1 MRSAERRVCGRIEVC
16 ALGALLVLF
25 PGLALAAAWHGGGR
39 LQSSLVRDSNV
50 FEAIEAAGRR
60 TAGSLRLLGDAELRA
75 SELPFSSRAEISL
88 RGLAE
93 SLQDYPKEDRRQG
106 EASLSWSLASATGR
120 HRLALEAGYGQR
132 AYPNSSSRSDSS
144 SRPDSSSG
152 GHHRTWGRFVGA
164 APVGPRGSLVGRL
177 DLWQLD
183 FGRTA
188 RIDRTGGGFDLSYEH
203 PRGPRLVLR
212 GGLELG
218 TVRHGFQSLRLDR
231 GSDPPTISF
240 GADRSDHYRFFHVGF
255 RRTGR
260 LVLQAQAGWRSQASN
275 SLDGA
280 FRRPEV
286 TWLVSRPL
294 GWRVIGQ
301 FYGNLEHTAYTARA
315 LRDFYIDRTGEIE
328 AGADDNTIVLRL
340 IRPVGHGWNLDAQL
354 GWYRNESALVGVY
367 YRKQVISLGIS
378 RSFGSASGF

>member
-1 MRSAERRVCGRIEVC
+1 MSRARRVTQGGIGAR
-16 ALGALLVLF
+16 ALALLLLLL
-25 PGLALAAAWHGGGR
+25 PGRAVAGDLHGGGR

-60 TAGSLRLLGDAELRA
+60 SAGSIRLLGAVELRA
-75 SELPFSSRAEISL
+75 SELPLSSRAEVSL
-88 RGLAE
+88 RGLTE

-106 EASLSWSLASATGR
+106 EASVSWDLASATGR
-120 HRLALEAGYGQR
+120 HRLALEAGYGRR
-132 AYPNSSSRSDSS
+132 AYPNSPSRSGLS

-188 RIDRTGGGFDLSYEH
+188 RVDRTGGGFDLSYEH
-203 PRGPRLVLR
+203 PWGPRLVLR

-218 TVRHGFQSLRLDR
+218 TVRHGFPSLRLDR
-231 GSDPPTISF
+231 GSDPPTISL
-240 GADRSDHYRFFHVGF
+240 GADRLDHDRFLHVGF

-260 LVLQAQAGWRSQASN
+260 LVLQVQAGLRSQASN

-301 FYGNLEHTAYTARA
+301 FYGNLEHTTYTARA
-315 LRDFYIDRTGEIE
+315 LRDFYIDRTGEVE
-328 AGADDNTIVLRL
+328 AGEDDNTVVLRL
-340 IRPVGHGWNLDAQL
+340 TRPVTHGWDLDAQL
-354 GWYRNESALVGVY
+354 GWYRNESTLVGVY
-367 YRKQVISLGIS
+367 YRKQVASLGIS
-378 RSFGSASGF
+378 RSFGSSSGF